1 MRPAIAR
8 LSTSSRRKLTSI
20 LLAVAIFASLAMLT
34 ASVLG
39 RPVINGLLSAIIVG
53 TGVGFFEEFYVQSRR
68 GRWLRS
74 MHPLKSILIY
84 MLVVVALFLLSLI
97 RLILWD
103 WNNLPWIYRHFPI
116 LLPIMITFS
125 VVGVVVMRV
134 AHFIGVETLFHLTI
148 GTYHSPPGG
157 RKEGPDV

>member
-1 MRPAIAR
+1 MRSAMVR

-20 LLAVAIFASLAMLT
+20 LLAVAIFASLSMLT

-53 TGVGFFEEFYVQSRR
+53 TGVGYFEEFYVQSRR

-84 MLVVVALFLLSLI
+84 VLVVVALFLLSILLS

-103 WNNLPWIYRHFPI
+103 WNSLPWIYRHFPVV
-116 LLPIMITFS
+116 LPIVITLS
-125 VVGVVVMRV
+125 VVGVVVIRFT
-134 AHFIGVETLFHLTI
+134 HFIGVETLFHLTI
-148 GTYHSPPGG
+148 GTYHRPVVEKRS
-157 RKEGPDV
+157 